1 MVNAFR
7 KNQKIPSREQSGIG
21 ISNVKERLYL
31 IYGDRSKLD
40 VHNRECGGVSDN
52 RNSVQLS
59 GAGIGNQQCAGRI
72 GRTEY
77 LKTKGHSENKH
88 LPECPFNIYLK

>member
-40 VHNRECGGVSDN
+40 VHNRECGGVKVTIVIPFSCQEPELETS
-52 RNSVQLS
+52 SVL
-59 GAGIGNQQCAGRI
+59 
-72 GRTEY
+72 EE
-77 LKTKGHSENKH
+77 LEE
-88 LPECPFNIYLK
+88 LNI